1 MGPIYESDE
10 TYEHFPLADALDHDI
25 LMHREAHF
33 GGHFSIMLDYYA
45 QEKKGIQPEFS
56 LEHIEKLAALEKQL
70 KQNLAVLFLTAP
82 EIQKVADVRDAYRVL
97 KSIYEVKNTKNN
109 HPRLIADLILA
120 ENEEA
125 EAEVKAIVAE
135 KGAIVPALIDLLR
148 NEQFHDPLFP
158 GYGLAPS
165 LAVKC
170 LGLIGDKRA
179 IISLFEA
186 IGEGD
191 FFADDLIL
199 EALKEIGQPA
209 KEFLLKIA
217 AGHPLNEDNEKAII
231 ALLAFKD
238 DEDVAES
245 CFDLLKQLDFQKDP
259 CLSTYLILACENL
272 KKDEK
277 REEFRQMANGLAIS
291 AEQKRDMHAIINIW
305 KL

>member
-1 MGPIYESDE
+1 MEPIQEADESF
-10 TYEHFPLADALDHDI
+10 EHFPLADALEHDI
-25 LMHREAHF
+25 LMHRDAHF
-33 GGHFSIMLDYYA
+33 GGLFSIMLDYYA
-45 QEKKGIQPEFS
+45 QEKKGVQPEFS
-56 LEHIEKLAALEKQL
+56 LERIEKLAELEKQL
-70 KQNLAVLFLTAP
+70 KQNLSVLFLTAV
-82 EIQKVADVRDAYRVL
+82 EMQKVADARDAYRVL
-97 KSIYEVKNTKNN
+97 KSIYGVENAKTR

-120 ENEEA
+120 EDEEA
-125 EAEVKAIVAE
+125 GAEVKAIVEE

-148 NEQFHDPLFP
+148 NEKFHDPLFP

-191 FFADDLIL
+191 FFADEIIL

-209 KEFLLKIA
+209 KEFLLRVA
-217 AGHPLNEDNEKAII
+217 AGRPLNEDNEKAAI

-238 DEDVAES
+238 DEEVAEA
-245 CFDLLKQLDFQKDP
+245 CFDLLKQPDLQKDL

-272 KKDEK
+272 KKADK
-277 REEFRQMANGLAIS
+277 REEFKQLANS
-291 AEQKRDMHAIINIW
+291 ASVSAAQKQDFQAIIHAW
-305 KL
+305 K